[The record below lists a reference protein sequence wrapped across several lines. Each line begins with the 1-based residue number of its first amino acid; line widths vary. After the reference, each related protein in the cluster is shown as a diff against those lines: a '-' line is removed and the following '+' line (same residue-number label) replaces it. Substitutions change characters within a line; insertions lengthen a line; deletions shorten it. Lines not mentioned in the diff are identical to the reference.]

1 MENLPFFS
9 LPPFLCLANLF
20 PKLTPADTGAV
31 GGWSREVTE
40 HGGAV
45 GQGLGGPWASPS
57 PQLRVLRDQCKG
69 RAREPG
75 AGPRT
80 AALARL
86 CPPKSAQRS
95 TLGVVA
101 GGTGEDERHRAG
113 RAMWG
118 RATPLPPL
126 ISSSFTAGL
135 QGRHGGSCSLLPL
148 QSQASQVGL
157 KALGAATHCP
167 GFAAS

>member
-1 MENLPFFS
+1 MPMENLPFFS
-9 LPPFLCLANLF
+9 LPLFLSLPSLF
-20 PKLTPADTGAV
+20 PKLTPADTCAV

-40 HGGAV
+40 HGGDV

-57 PQLRVLRDQCKG
+57 PQLRALHDQCEG

-75 AGPRT
+75 AAPRT

-101 GGTGEDERHRAG
+101 GGRG
-113 RAMWG
+113 
-118 RATPLPPL
+118 
-126 ISSSFTAGL
+126 
-135 QGRHGGSCSLLPL
+135 
-148 QSQASQVGL
+148 
-157 KALGAATHCP
+157 
-167 GFAAS
+167 